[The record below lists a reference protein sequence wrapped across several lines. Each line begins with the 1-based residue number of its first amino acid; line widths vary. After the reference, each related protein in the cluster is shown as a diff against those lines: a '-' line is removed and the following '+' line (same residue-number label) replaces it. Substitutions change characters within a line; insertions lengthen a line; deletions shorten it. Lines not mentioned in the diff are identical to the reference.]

1 MGAAGSGPRPPPAR
15 RLRWLGGGSAGLLL
29 PTVLTCTQG
38 RVTSPA
44 SPPQPAASRRS
55 ASAPEASA
63 ALPAPQSR
71 GHGLADTSSSG
82 DSAASA
88 AGAAAAASASLLSPS
103 HHLAE
108 SLSRRRDTS
117 FVLPPRL
124 VVQTD
129 GRRHRGPDCGQ
140 RQGNT
145 RLRRGAG
152 ACARGGGIRSPGHR
166 HRRGRS
172 ALGGSYPPRGP
183 RFSRR
188 WRDHGLG
195 SSAPRPPA
203 RASASPSPSAA
214 WGALPGPP
222 WASQA
227 PWGRRASLRAF
238 GPRGCPRGPGV
249 GTDFE
254 LRQGPGRGRG
264 GEHQSP
270 SSPPAK
276 FTPPPCP
283 QPLVHLAGEERAAH
297 CRGFLDR
304 LLGRLQSK
312 LLHLLFR

>member
-1 MGAAGSGPRPPPAR
+1 MPLKTLFTTRLLLAITSSKILLRALRTERRGLQTLCRPTRSLERRSVMNSPDPLPQEDKVRNKGWPGARPGRRRAPPRGLGARAWARARASGRAVVAGRVGAAGSGPRPPPAR

-140 RQGNT
+140 RQAHSERCSRAPPSLITTHTFSWDTFLKG
-145 RLRRGAG
+145 
-152 ACARGGGIRSPGHR
+152 
-166 HRRGRS
+166 S
-172 ALGGSYPPRGP
+172 ANIQ
-183 RFSRR
+183 FT
-188 WRDHGLG
+188 HI
-195 SSAPRPPA
+195 SSQINGVVAE
-203 RASASPSPSAA
+203 
-214 WGALPGPP
+214 
-222 WASQA
+222 QITFV
-227 PWGRRASLRAF
+227 SLRLEQLSI
-238 GPRGCPRGPGV
+238 
-249 GTDFE
+249 TYQE
-254 LRQGPGRGRG
+254 
-264 GEHQSP
+264 
-270 SSPPAK
+270 
-276 FTPPPCP
+276 
-283 QPLVHLAGEERAAH
+283 
-297 CRGFLDR
+297 
-304 LLGRLQSK
+304 
-312 LLHLLFR
+312 